1 MIGPSDVLVSRGK
14 AANMNKGFKELKT
27 RTWQKPG
34 KTPTRMTLKE
44 ILDSIAGEPHLT
56 PKPSDEFET
65 IDYEVVQSDE

>member
-1 MIGPSDVLVSRGK
+1 MIGPSDVLVIRGK

-44 ILDSIAGEPHLT
+44 ILDSIAREPHLT
-56 PKPSDEFET
+56 PKLSDEFGT